1 MAITKVKEISDKLAK
16 YTYSNNQNDFIIVT
30 EWSNLDGWTI
40 QINDDKV
47 ISLSSGELDAINF
60 LTHKLHYE
68 SD

>member
-1 MAITKVKEISDKLAK
+1 MEMTKVKEISDKLAK
-16 YTYSNNQNDFIIVT
+16 YTYSNSQNDFIIIT

-60 LTHKLHYE
+60 LTHKLRYE